1 MTLYSPPPAARPFSD
16 DKPTLLTSWWI
27 TLLCTFL
34 ILLRL
39 VGRFVR
45 VEKLF
50 GEDKV
55 AAVVLIPL
63 FLRMAFVHPVLV
75 FGTNNVQLTDELDL
89 SDEGLRRRAIG
100 SGLVLISRIIYAVVL
115 WLLKL
120 VTLEFFDRLVGL
132 SGRNRYTLLLRSMR
146 IALAATFVAV
156 VISDLAECRPFTRY
170 WQVAPDPGPQC
181 RQGYANLVTVT
192 VCNALTDVLL
202 VVFPVPIVMQSRLPM
217 GHKSLLVGLFCL
229 HIFTVVIA
237 IYRVPEI
244 IKEQGYQATRT
255 TWASA
260 EILMATFAA
269 NALTI
274 GTFMRDKGVKKKKF
288 KYDPASSENNRRNSR
303 KDSMVIS
310 KKPSWDEDDEMEADY
325 SGGKGGALGR
335 TRTPDISP
343 TTSKQTEEG
352 QREASSTRVHHGS
365 RSASM
370 DSLIPR
376 GRPAPPSSSKGGSQ
390 VVKTTTFEMTVSTSD
405 DRNHDQ
411 SQKQAHVG
419 LCLTPVQGVVTATA
433 KGRGRGSSILLREM
447 RPLPE
452 PREQKES
459 QQS

>member
-1 MTLYSPPPAARPFSD
+1 MTLYSSPPPARPFSD

-27 TLLCTFL
+27 TLLCAFI

-55 AAVVLIPL
+55 AALVLIPL
-63 FLRMAFVHPVLV
+63 FLRMAFVHPILL
-75 FGTNNVQLTDELDL
+75 FGTNNVELNDELVL

-100 SGLVLISRIIYAVVL
+100 SGLVLISRIIYAAVL

-132 SGRNRYTLLLRSMR
+132 SGRNRYTMLLRSMR
-146 IALAATFVAV
+146 IALAATFLAV
-156 VISDLAECRPFTRY
+156 VISNLVECQPFPKY
-170 WQVAPDPGPQC
+170 WQVTPDPGPQC
-181 RQGYANLVTVT
+181 RQGYANLLTVS
-192 VCNALTDVLL
+192 VCNALTDLLL
-202 VVFPVPIVMQSRLPM
+202 VVFPVPIVIQSRLPM
-217 GHKSLLVGLFCL
+217 GHKSLLVALFCL
-229 HIFTVVIA
+229 HIFTVVVA
-237 IYRVPEI
+237 IYRVPQI
-244 IKEQGYQATRT
+244 INEQGYQATRT

-288 KYDPASSENNRRNSR
+288 KYEPTASANRRNSA
-303 KDSMVIS
+303 KDSMAIS
-310 KKPSWDEDDEMEADY
+310 KKPSWDEDDDIEADC
-325 SGGKGGALGR
+325 SEGKGGGVLGR
-335 TRTPDISP
+335 TRAPDISP
-343 TTSKQTEEG
+343 STSKQIEDG
-352 QREASSTRVHHGS
+352 QREAKSPRAHHSS

-376 GRPAPPSSSKGGSQ
+376 GRHAPGSQ
-390 VVKTTTFEMTVSTSD
+390 VVKTTTFEMTVSSSD
-405 DRNHDQ
+405 DREHIQ
-411 SQKQAHVG
+411 CQKQAHIG
-419 LCLTPVQGVVTATA
+419 LCLAPVHGVVTATA

-447 RPLPE
+447 KPLPSTQAE
-452 PREQKES
+452 VEQ
-459 QQS
+459 QQR

>member
-1 MTLYSPPPAARPFSD
+1 MTLYSSPPAARPFSE

-27 TLLCTFL
+27 TLLCAFI

-55 AAVVLIPL
+55 AALVLIPL
-63 FLRMAFVHPVLV
+63 FLRMAFVHPILL
-75 FGTNNVQLTDELDL
+75 FGTNNVELNDELDL

-100 SGLVLISRIIYAVVL
+100 SGLVLISRIVYAVVL

-146 IALAATFVAV
+146 IALAATFMAV
-156 VISDLAECRPFTRY
+156 VISDLAECQPFTKY
-170 WQVAPDPGPQC
+170 WQVTPDPGPQC
-181 RQGYANLVTVT
+181 RQGYANLLTAS
-192 VCNALTDVLL
+192 VCNAVTDLLL
-202 VVFPVPIVMQSRLPM
+202 VVFPVPIVIQSRLSM
-217 GHKSLLVGLFCL
+217 GHKSLLVALFCL
-229 HIFTVVIA
+229 HIFTVVVA
-237 IYRVPEI
+237 IYRVPKI
-244 IKEQGYQATRT
+244 IKEQGYQSTRT

-288 KYDPASSENNRRNSR
+288 KYEPTESANRRNST
-303 KDSMVIS
+303 KDSMAIS
-310 KKPSWDEDDEMEADY
+310 KKPSWDEDDDIEGDY
-325 SGGKGGALGR
+325 SEGKGGVLSR
-335 TRTPDISP
+335 TKTPDISS
-343 TTSKQTEEG
+343 TSKQIEDG
-352 QREASSTRVHHGS
+352 QREAKSPRVHQHN

-376 GRPAPPSSSKGGSQ
+376 GGRHTPGSQ
-390 VVKTTTFEMTVSTSD
+390 VVKTTTFEMTVSSSD
-405 DRNHDQ
+405 DREH
-411 SQKQAHVG
+411 SQCRKQAQAG
-419 LCLTPVQGVVTATA
+419 LCLAPIHGVVTATA
-433 KGRGRGSSILLREM
+433 KGRARGSSILLREM
-447 RPLPE
+447 KPLPDSQ
-452 PREQKES
+452 PGTEQ
-459 QQS
+459 